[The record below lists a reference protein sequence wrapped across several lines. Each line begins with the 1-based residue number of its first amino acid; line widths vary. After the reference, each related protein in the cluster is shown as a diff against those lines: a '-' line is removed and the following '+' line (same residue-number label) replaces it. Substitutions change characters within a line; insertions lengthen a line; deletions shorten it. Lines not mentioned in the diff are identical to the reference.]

1 MIKKASK
8 EDVKLAT
15 QYINELEDA
24 DISKRIFAA

>member
-1 MIKKASK
+1 MLKKPTK

-24 DISKRIFAA
+24 EIKKRISAA

>member
-1 MIKKASK
+1 MLKKSTK

-24 DISKRIFAA
+24 EIKKRISAA